1 MSASPRAVFAAS
13 KRKNR
18 YIMDNLKSSFASK
31 LLTIKAIKLQ
41 PNNPFTWASGWK
53 SPFYCDNRKALSYP
67 EMRNYVKLSLVR
79 EVMINFPEA
88 EAVAGVATG
97 AIAQGALVADELCLP
112 FVYVRSKPKDHGLA
126 NLIEGELP
134 AGAKVVVVEDLI
146 STGGSSLKA
155 VEALR
160 NAGYE
165 VVGMVASYTYGFPVA
180 QQAFEDANVK
190 LVTLTDYEHV
200 VAEALKTGYIAK
212 EDVELLH
219 EWRKDPAH
227 WNA

>member
-1 MSASPRAVFAAS
+1 MDQLKRTFAG
-13 KRKNR
+13 
-18 YIMDNLKSSFASK
+18 K
-31 LLTIKAIKLQ
+31 LLKIKAIKLQ

-53 SPFYCDNRKALSYP
+53 SPFYCDNRKALSFP
-67 EMRNYVKLSLVR
+67 ELRTWVKQELVHA
-79 EVMINFPEA
+79 VISQFPEA
-88 EAVAGVATG
+88 DAVAGVATG
-97 AIAQGALVADELCLP
+97 AIAQGALVADALNMP
-112 FVYVRSKPKDHGLA
+112 FVYVRSKAKDHGMQ

-134 AGAKVVVVEDLI
+134 EGAKVVVIEDLI

-160 NAGYE
+160 SAGFE

-180 QQAFEDANVK
+180 KQAFEQANVR

-200 VAEALKTGYIAK
+200 VEEALATGYIAE
-212 EDVELLH
+212 EDTPLLN

-227 WNA
+227 WGV